1 MTAKRR
7 FGDRRDG
14 RWVRDGP
21 GLQTIM
27 GHMMVNRTDAEVY
40 INERIDCTEVL
51 QYIARKNA
59 EHPEYKTTLFHCLVL
74 AVARMVR
81 ERPKMNRFV
90 AGRRTYQRDE
100 ITLSFVVK
108 RRFADNG
115 EEALMVYKAKD
126 EDTIDTLSRK
136 IVGDVKETR
145 KSETASGG
153 IDATVEAFAKI
164 PRLLLMFVIRVI
176 RWLDFWG
183 LVPKAL
189 TEGDTNFTS
198 VLLTNLGSIQCDAIY
213 HHLNNYGTNSIV
225 VSVGTIHKE
234 EIVMPDGHKEIR
246 DVVNIGAT
254 VDERIGDGF
263 YFARSL
269 KLVKHIFANPELLDR
284 PLGEISGYDYK

>member
-14 RWVRDGP
+14 RWVRDVP
-21 GLQTIM
+21 ALQTIM
-27 GHMMVNRTDAEVY
+27 GHFMVNRTDAEVY
-40 INERIDCTEVL
+40 INERLDCTEL
-51 QYIARKNA
+51 LKYIERKNA

-90 AGRRTYQRDE
+90 SGRRTYERDE

-115 EEALMVYKAKD
+115 GESLMVYKAKD
-126 EDTIDTLSRK
+126 DDVIDTLSRK

-145 KSETASGG
+145 KSETSTGG
-153 IDATVEAFAKI
+153 IDATVESFAKI
-164 PRLLLMFVIRVI
+164 PRLLLMFVVRVI
-176 RWLDFWG
+176 RWMDFWG
-183 LVPKAL
+183 VVPKAL
-189 TEGDTNFTS
+189 TEGDTNYTS
-198 VLLTNLGSIQCDAIY
+198 VLLTNLGSIKCDAIY

-234 EIVMPDGHKEIR
+234 ELVMPDGHKEIR

-269 KLVKHIFANPELLDR
+269 KLVKYIFAHPELLDR
-284 PLGEISGYDYK
+284 PLGEPSGYDYK

>member
-14 RWVRDGP
+14 RWVRDVP

-115 EEALMVYKAKD
+115 EEAH
-126 EDTIDTLSRK
+126 
-136 IVGDVKETR
+136 
-145 KSETASGG
+145 
-153 IDATVEAFAKI
+153 
-164 PRLLLMFVIRVI
+164 
-176 RWLDFWG
+176 G
-183 LVPKAL
+183 L
-189 TEGDTNFTS
+189 
-198 VLLTNLGSIQCDAIY
+198 
-213 HHLNNYGTNSIV
+213 
-225 VSVGTIHKE
+225 
-234 EIVMPDGHKEIR
+234 
-246 DVVNIGAT
+246 
-254 VDERIGDGF
+254 
-263 YFARSL
+263 
-269 KLVKHIFANPELLDR
+269 
-284 PLGEISGYDYK
+284 